1 MKPVDARG
9 AGPCS
14 IVRDRREVTATST
27 FKTDLGPLACA
38 LTSRTM
44 DVPDTDV
51 GAVPIDHAGRE
62 VTHGRGSDLERDD
75 RVH

>member
-1 MKPVDARG
+1 MTPVEARG
-9 AGPCS
+9 TAACS
-14 IVRDRREVTATST
+14 VVRDRREATVTST

-38 LTSRTM
+38 LVSRTM
-44 DVPDTDV
+44 DMPDTNV
-51 GAVPIDHAGRE
+51 GAVPIGRAGRE